1 MAAETRDK
9 ILEANAALF
18 MERGYNA
25 SGIKQVADASKAPFG
40 SIYHFFPGGKEEL
53 GAETIR
59 LAGNYYEDLVMEVLA
74 SAPDIVSAMEACFT
88 EAAKK
93 LEETDYADAC
103 PIATVAL
110 EVASTNETLR
120 EATGDVF
127 GQWLN
132 GAAKGFELAGIPAQ
146 RSRELAFQMLSLL
159 EGGFLFSRAMRDT
172 ESLAIAGRTMAAAVR
187 AELDS
192 IEP

>member
-1 MAAETRDK
+1 MAAETRDR

-25 SGIKQVADASKAPFG
+25 SGIKQVADASGSPFG

-59 LAGNYYEDLVMEVLA
+59 LAGNYYEDLVMSVMA
-74 SAPDIVSAMEACFT
+74 SAPDIVSAVEACFT
-88 EAAKK
+88 EAAKTVR
-93 LEETDYADAC
+93 ETGFADAC
-103 PIATVAL
+103 PIAAVAL

-120 EATGDVF
+120 VATADVF
-127 GQWLN
+127 EHWLT
-132 GAAKGFELAGIPAQ
+132 GAAKGFELVGIDEK
-146 RSRELAFQMLSLL
+146 RSRELAFMMLSLL

-172 ESLAIAGRTMAAAVR
+172 ESLEIAGRTMAAAVR

-192 IEP
+192 LS